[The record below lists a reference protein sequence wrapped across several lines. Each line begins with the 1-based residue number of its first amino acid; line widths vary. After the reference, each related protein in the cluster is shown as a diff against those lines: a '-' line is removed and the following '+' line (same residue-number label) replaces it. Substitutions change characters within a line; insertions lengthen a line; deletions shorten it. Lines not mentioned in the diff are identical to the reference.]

1 MAELTVTAQYESKP
15 RAVALAALRVSFP
28 LWGLVAPITFAVC
41 FAMVIGFL
49 VAGQITSMFN
59 ETQSAAFFGLMLTSL
74 LAPCAGL
81 LFTKALSD
89 DKIVIDRNGILL
101 PFVLSMQTG
110 KRYLPWAKVKR
121 IETFPAD
128 QTDWRRKRLVLFTEG
143 AGSLKIPMGN
153 LSQDALAQILLAA
166 EMWTVNCD
174 KDTSV
179 SELQKLL
186 KSDGPKSELS
196 YTDMWED
203 ELRRRF
209 CATAFMPLEPGR
221 GLRNGTLKVVRQ
233 LALGGLSAIYLCQ
246 LDEKKLVVLKEAVVP
261 EDTPENI
268 REKAKEMFER
278 EAQLL
283 LKLSHP
289 GVVKVFDHFVETGR
303 SYLMMEYESGQDL
316 RQFIK
321 QNGRQRESIVL
332 EWAIQ
337 IATLLKYI
345 HEQDPPI
352 IHRDLTPDNLVL
364 REDGSIVVIDFGAAN
379 EFIGNATG
387 TFVGK
392 QAFIAPEQFRGKA
405 CTQSDIYAFGCTL
418 FFLLTGE
425 EPEALSESSPKK
437 TNPDISDD
445 LDEIVMSC
453 TQMEPRDRYQSAAQL
468 LPVLRKLLSA
478 TSATTAAQ

>member
-15 RAVALAALRVSFP
+15 RAVALAALRVTFP
-28 LWGLVAPITFAVC
+28 VWGLVAPITFAIC

-49 VAGQITSMFN
+49 VAGQMTTMFN
-59 ETQSAAFFGLMLTSL
+59 DTQTAAFFGLMLTSL
-74 LAPCAGL
+74 LAPCLGL
-81 LFTKALSD
+81 IATKALSD
-89 DKIVIDRNGILL
+89 DKIVIDKNGVLL
-101 PFVLSMQTG
+101 PFVLYMQTG
-110 KRYLPWAKVKR
+110 KRYLPWAKVLR
-121 IETFPAD
+121 LETFPND
-128 QTDWRRKRLVLFTEG
+128 QSDWRRRKLVFFID
-143 AGSLKIPMGN
+143 GSQKLKIPLSN
-153 LSQDALAQILLAA
+153 LSTDALAQILLAA
-166 EMWTVNCD
+166 EMWGINCD
-174 KDTSV
+174 KDTSIGD
-179 SELQKLL
+179 LQKLL
-186 KSDGPKSELS
+186 KTDSPSSNLS

-261 EDTPENI
+261 EDSPESI

-283 LKLSHP
+283 LKLNHP
-289 GVVKVFDHFVETGR
+289 GVVKVFDHFVEAGR
-303 SYLMMEYESGQDL
+303 SYLLMEYESGQDL
-316 RQFIK
+316 RQFIR
-321 QNGRQRESIVL
+321 QNGSQRETQVL
-332 EWAIQ
+332 EWAVQ

-405 CTQSDIYAFGCTL
+405 CVQSDIYAFGCTL

-425 EPEALSESSPKK
+425 EPEALSESSPRKVVS
-437 TNPDISDD
+437 DISTD

-468 LPVLRKLLSA
+468 LPVLRKLISA
-478 TSATTAAQ
+478 TSAPAAQ

>member
-15 RAVALAALRVSFP
+15 RAAALAALRVTFP
-28 LWGLVAPITFAVC
+28 VWGLVAPITFAVC
-41 FAMVIGFL
+41 FAMVIGFF
-49 VAGQITSMFN
+49 VAGQVTTMFN
-59 ETQSAAFFGLMLTSL
+59 DTQTAAFFGVMLTSL
-74 LAPCAGL
+74 LAPCLGL
-81 LFTKALSD
+81 IATKALSD
-89 DKIVIDRNGILL
+89 DKIVIDKNGVLL

-110 KRYLPWAKVKR
+110 KRYVPWAKVRR
-121 IETFPAD
+121 IETFPND
-128 QTDWRRKRLVLFTEG
+128 ESDWRRKKLVFFID
-143 AGSLKIPMGN
+143 GSNKLSIPLGN
-153 LSQDALAQILLAA
+153 LSTDALAQILLAS
-166 EMWTVNCD
+166 EMWGINCD
-174 KDTSV
+174 KDASV
-179 SELQKLL
+179 GDLQKLL
-186 KSDGPKSELS
+186 KTDSPNSNLS

-221 GLRNGTLKVVRQ
+221 GLRTGTLKVVRQ

-261 EDTPENI
+261 EDSPENI

-283 LKLSHP
+283 LKLNHP
-289 GVVKVFDHFVETGR
+289 GVVKVFDHFVEAGR
-303 SYLMMEYESGQDL
+303 SYLLMEYESGQDL
-316 RQFIK
+316 RQFVK
-321 QNGRQRESIVL
+321 QNGAQRESLVL
-332 EWAIQ
+332 EWAVQ

-405 CTQSDIYAFGCTL
+405 CVQSDIYAFGCTL

-425 EPEALSESSPKK
+425 EPEALSESSPRKV
-437 TNPDISDD
+437 NPDVSTD

-453 TQMEPRDRYQSAAQL
+453 TQMESRDRYQSAAQL
-468 LPVLRKLLSA
+468 LPVLRKLISA
-478 TSATTAAQ
+478 TSAPAAQ